1 MDLVVVRGVAWGDWS
16 GYGQSRSRRARIDSA
31 VSTHSRTIVR
41 GHHRRRQQQHRYAK
55 VCAHRVDRRRARGA
69 DTRLSRPPTA
79 RAASAGRSS
88 QIWTNGWTRRS
99 YWRRRREA
107 RRLTHEMVGSTRGMW
122 TARTSPSAR
131 PRHAKKPPL
140 PRDAPLDCLLE
151 KHLCDAAHE
160 IPWADL
166 HPRAE
171 LLGRRSSFVNTHYT
185 ANASLLG
192 ERYRLLQS
200 RAVRYTDHLANLT
213 ANLSGPQATQCQR
226 RGCGGYSPCSSD
238 ARSERRKPN
247 RTCFA
252 RAGW

>member
-1 MDLVVVRGVAWGDWS
+1 MKAHCQCSSCRFGLLGT
-16 GYGQSRSRRARIDSA
+16 RAS
-31 VSTHSRTIVR
+31 
-41 GHHRRRQQQHRYAK
+41 
-55 VCAHRVDRRRARGA
+55 
-69 DTRLSRPPTA
+69 
-79 RAASAGRSS
+79 
-88 QIWTNGWTRRS
+88 TRRS
-99 YWRRRREA
+99 SGCACGKQR
-107 RRLTHEMVGSTRGMW
+107 SKQ
-122 TARTSPSAR
+122 P
-131 PRHAKKPPL
+131 
-140 PRDAPLDCLLE
+140 
-151 KHLCDAAHE
+151 
-160 IPWADL
+160 
-166 HPRAE
+166 

-252 RAGW
+252 SAGAGVVGLAWCQPNGRSGGAVECIADGELTPCYCSTGA